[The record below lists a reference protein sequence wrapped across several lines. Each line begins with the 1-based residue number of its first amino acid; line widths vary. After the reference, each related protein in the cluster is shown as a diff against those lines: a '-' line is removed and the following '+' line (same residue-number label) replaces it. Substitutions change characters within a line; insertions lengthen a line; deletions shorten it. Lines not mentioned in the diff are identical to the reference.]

1 MTLRTIDHDDA
12 PAILELW
19 NKVATYDPLTTALL
33 VEKLWGDPDFS
44 PSLAV
49 VDDSLAGFAVAVV
62 RDAGETK
69 RAYLK
74 LLAVAENSQRQ
85 ALATR
90 LLRVIEQHATS
101 LGACELRLGEGAP
114 NYLTPGVDSRYAT
127 AIAWAVTNGF
137 SKVGETCNQVADLR
151 ELPEHVPTASLPIVR
166 CTREHEPSLTELLDT
181 YWPSWKGE
189 VGVALRNAP
198 PTVFVALEDDR
209 VVGFAAY
216 DANNLGTG
224 WFGPMG
230 VDEQLQGRGVGRA
243 LLVETLTAMR
253 AAGYTEAIIP
263 WVGPVEFYRRHVGAE
278 ISRTFYRFAKPIGV

>member
-1 MTLRTIDHDDA
+1 MTIRTIGHDDA

-19 NKVATYDPLTTALL
+19 NNVATYDPLTTALL
-33 VEKLWGDPDFS
+33 EEKLWGDPDFT
-44 PSLAV
+44 PLLAL

-62 RDAGETK
+62 RETGATK

-74 LLAVAENSQRQ
+74 LFAVAPSAQRQ
-85 ALATR
+85 GLATR
-90 LLRVIEQHATS
+90 LLREIEHQAAS
-101 LGACELRLGEGAP
+101 LGATELRLGEGAP
-114 NYLTPGVDSRYAT
+114 NYLTPGVDSRYAA
-127 AIAWAVTNGF
+127 AIAWAEKNGF

-151 ELPEHVPTASLPIVR
+151 EPPEQVTAASLPLVR
-166 CTREHEPSLTELLDT
+166 CTREHEPSLTELLDN

-189 VGVALRNAP
+189 VGVALRNTP
-198 PTVFVALEDDR
+198 PTVFVALDNDR

-243 LLVETLTAMR
+243 LLVETLTDMR
-253 AAGYTEAIIP
+253 GAGYTEAIIP

>member
-1 MTLRTIDHDDA
+1 MTLRTIEHQDA

-19 NKVATYDPLTTALL
+19 NNVASYDPLTTALL
-33 VEKLWGDPDFS
+33 EEKVWGDPDFA
-44 PSLAV
+44 PTLAV
-49 VDDSLAGFAVAVV
+49 VDDSLTGFAVAIV
-62 RDAGETK
+62 RDAGGVR

-74 LLAVAENSQRQ
+74 LLAVSSRTQRQ
-85 ALATR
+85 GLATR
-90 LLRVIEQHATS
+90 LLKEIEQHAAS
-101 LGACELRLGEGAP
+101 LGATELRLGEGAP
-114 NYLTPGVDSRYAT
+114 NYLTPGVDARYAA
-127 AIAWAVTNGF
+127 AIAWAEKNGF

-151 ELPEHVPTASLPIVR
+151 DLPENVPAASLPIVR
-166 CTREHEPSLTELLDT
+166 CDHEHQPSLFALLDN

-189 VGVALRNAP
+189 VGVALRNTP
-198 PTVFVALEDDR
+198 PTVFVALDNDR

-230 VDEQLQGRGVGRA
+230 VDERLQGRGVGRA

-253 AAGYTEAIIP
+253 SAGYTQAIIP